1 MGGGVRTE
9 RSGRGGNWNREGGE
23 RRRKR
28 VRRGRREKE
37 GGRGTRCRED
47 RSCGRGGHIRVLVE
61 FLRCPGLL
69 GNWCW
74 SRANSRGDRKEMGS
88 RGRRSRRGSEGKDG
102 RLEVLDSMGI
112 GTRVGNCVGKD
123 GQNLGPLGW
132 AKLIKRRT
140 WDWGRGGTR
149 RNGIGRGREKGGRR
163 KRTGGGG

>member
-1 MGGGVRTE
+1 MGGGIKTE

-47 RSCGRGGHIRVLVE
+47 RSCGGGGHIGVLVE

-74 SRANSRGDRKEMGS
+74 SRANSRGDREEMGR
-88 RGRRSRRGSEGKDG
+88 RGMRGRRGSEGKDG
-102 RLEVLDSMGI
+102 RLEVLDSVGI
-112 GTRVGNCVGKD
+112 GTRVGNRMGKD
-123 GQNLGPLGW
+123 GQNLGPPGR
-132 AKLIKRRT
+132 AKLIERRT
-140 WDWGRGGTR
+140 GDWSGGGRR
-149 RNGIGRGREKGGRR
+149 RNGVGRGRQGGGRR
-163 KRTGGGG
+163 KKTRGSG